1 MFALRSGLRFSS
13 RALEVPKPRVRK
25 RSFSLTKMTS
35 SLLSK
40 RRKSKTISDYKHT
53 LISEKL
59 FWKFKP
65 FGTVTCP
72 WGFDVFGVLVNKDNQ
87 DFQHNQDNPERL
99 AHLWVNFWFISKA
112 SVSVTEKNWY
122 HFWKIWS
129 WKIVLASDS
138 GNLVSEKMSRY
149 GKI

>member
-1 MFALRSGLRFSS
+1 MYIELDFKRSKSTVQGPFFSLFLIRERFSSAQKRFLGLYFPQIRGMFGYRSGLRFSFW
-13 RALEVPKPRVRK
+13 ALEVPEPRVRK
-25 RSFSLTKMTS
+25 RSFSHTKMTS

-72 WGFDVFGVLVNKDNQ
+72 WGFDVFGFLVNKYNKDIQDNQ
-87 DFQHNQDNPERL
+87 DNQD
-99 AHLWVNFWFISKA
+99 
-112 SVSVTEKNWY
+112 
-122 HFWKIWS
+122 
-129 WKIVLASDS
+129 
-138 GNLVSEKMSRY
+138 
-149 GKI
+149 